1 MKMKGKTSALN
12 VKIRA
17 DIKRNE
23 FEEAVVRWMN
33 FKRPSYRMKSE
44 REK

>member
-17 DIKRNE
+17 YIKRNE
-23 FEEAVVRWMN
+23 FEEVVVRWMYIGESDHYN
-33 FKRPSYRMKSE
+33 LE
-44 REK
+44 NG